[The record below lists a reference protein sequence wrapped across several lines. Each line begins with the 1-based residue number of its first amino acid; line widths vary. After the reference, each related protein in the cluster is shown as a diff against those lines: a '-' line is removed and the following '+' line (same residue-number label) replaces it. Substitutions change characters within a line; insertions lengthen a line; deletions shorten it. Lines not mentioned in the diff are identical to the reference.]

1 MICHAGIT
9 LLTDETG
16 PLVQVNIDLVRHG
29 AELAAFLRAHGLVG
43 GGSGAQLPAEGS
55 GTSATNFR
63 ARSEANA

>member
-16 PLVQVNIDLVRHG
+16 PPVQVNIDLVRHG

-43 GGSGAQLPAEGS
+43 GGSGAQLQE
-55 GTSATNFR
+55 
-63 ARSEANA
+63 E

>member
-16 PLVQVNIDLVRHG
+16 PPVQVNIDLVRHG
-29 AELAAFLRAHGLVG
+29 AELAAFLRRYGKPVTACNFPPK
-43 GGSGAQLPAEGS
+43 APAR
-55 GTSATNFR
+55 SATNFR